1 MSTVNFAPLP
11 LAMESATLRAASACP
26 LIPSSCWRQRLREYA
41 DTSYTSYI
49 TGPRHSPIIVPPGFA
64 CLAQVG
70 KDSITWLEFMLFTPA
85 PGSCTGDVEC
95 VPQGETARRCEPV
108 ALRLPLFPD
117 RIASET
123 QP

>member
-1 MSTVNFAPLP
+1 M
-11 LAMESATLRAASACP
+11 
-26 LIPSSCWRQRLREYA
+26 LIHHTPPTSPGLGTHLLSCRPVLL
-41 DTSYTSYI
+41 
-49 TGPRHSPIIVPPGFA
+49 

-117 RIASET
+117 RIASE
-123 QP
+123 PSLRGAERPSEASSLLHPGHFGLLGCKPPGL